1 MKFSLQLNGGT
12 DASPAQL
19 AEALLVQLI
28 DIQSSSQAFRQAF
41 QSQLMTHAFIHAYRS
56 FVTTVAGA
64 TMLTQDTVRILEK
77 LSHFALTLSLD
88 QNVNA
93 GQKEEVRDPLYFHPC
108 GH

>member
-1 MKFSLQLNGGT
+1 
-12 DASPAQL
+12 
-19 AEALLVQLI
+19 
-28 DIQSSSQAFRQAF
+28 
-41 QSQLMTHAFIHAYRS
+41 MTHAFIHAYRS

-64 TMLTQDTVRILEK
+64 KMLTQDTVRILEK

-93 GQKEEVRDPLYFHPC
+93 GQKEEVRDLWDAYLC